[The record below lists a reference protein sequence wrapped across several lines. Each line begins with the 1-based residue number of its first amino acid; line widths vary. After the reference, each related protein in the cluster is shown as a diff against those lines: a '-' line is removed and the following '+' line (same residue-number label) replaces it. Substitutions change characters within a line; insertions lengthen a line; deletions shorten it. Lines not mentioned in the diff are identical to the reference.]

1 MGAKGLKKID
11 NFKKKQDE
19 INMWKR
25 NSNADDVEYMECQM
39 EMEQQ
44 LQQSYTGDIRE
55 MFFLKL
61 MCTWYVLFPNVKPR
75 LNRYDNKIKLLLS
88 FYNTVE
94 IRDYILDTWYLILG
108 FLIFIFYWCS
118 ELKML
123 VLIVLFFFA
132 SSYIVSVLI

>member
-61 MCTWYVLFPNVKPR
+61 MCT
-75 LNRYDNKIKLLLS
+75 
-88 FYNTVE
+88 
-94 IRDYILDTWYLILG
+94 
-108 FLIFIFYWCS
+108 
-118 ELKML
+118 
-123 VLIVLFFFA
+123 
-132 SSYIVSVLI
+132 

>member
-44 LQQSYTGDIRE
+44 LQQSYT
-55 MFFLKL
+55 
-61 MCTWYVLFPNVKPR
+61 
-75 LNRYDNKIKLLLS
+75 
-88 FYNTVE
+88 
-94 IRDYILDTWYLILG
+94 
-108 FLIFIFYWCS
+108 S
-118 ELKML
+118 E
-123 VLIVLFFFA
+123 
-132 SSYIVSVLI
+132 

>member
-44 LQQSYTGDIRE
+44 LQQSY
-55 MFFLKL
+55 
-61 MCTWYVLFPNVKPR
+61 PR
-75 LNRYDNKIKLLLS
+75 TFGCVAHHRLS
-88 FYNTVE
+88 
-94 IRDYILDTWYLILG
+94 
-108 FLIFIFYWCS
+108 
-118 ELKML
+118 K
-123 VLIVLFFFA
+123 
-132 SSYIVSVLI
+132 

>member
-61 MCTWYVLFPNVKPR
+61 LPMVC
-75 LNRYDNKIKLLLS
+75 IIS
-88 FYNTVE
+88 
-94 IRDYILDTWYLILG
+94 
-108 FLIFIFYWCS
+108 
-118 ELKML
+118 
-123 VLIVLFFFA
+123 
-132 SSYIVSVLI
+132 